1 MCGLVGIVGNNLT
14 QAHFEAFKW
23 LLLMDTTR
31 GEDSTGV
38 AFRKVSTSQKRSQLA
53 ILKVE
58 GLPSNLYR
66 KFPETFTDKGV
77 FKPTNIA
84 KENITWLMGHNRA
97 ATIGQVNS
105 LNAHPFHHGHITG
118 CHNGT
123 VRTGLTTLEKGPE
136 IKGTTD
142 SEQIFY
148 TMSKGVPIDKI
159 IKRITGGTA
168 LTWWDSKELSYNIY
182 RNKERPMNYVY
193 DQTTKLFVYASEQWM
208 LRLALSQAKLSY
220 LIKDIKELPEDSHL
234 KIQYEGLG
242 IKEVTTQTIKPLVVV
257 NNTQNTSNYSAMY
270 PSKNHPLNRNVK
282 VPEYLKDK
290 GKSEAPFRS
299 SAGWLDMSKL
309 TQEDFQKNTRF
320 GCALC
325 QTNLEYDEF
334 KRGEV
339 LWLEKDTPLCCS
351 CASDFNVA

>member
-1 MCGLVGIVGNNLT
+1 MCGLVGIVGNNLS

-38 AFRKVSTSQKRSQLA
+38 AYRKVSTNNKRSQLA

-66 KFPETFTDKGV
+66 KFPEVFTEKGV
-77 FKPTNIA
+77 FKPTNAA

-123 VRTGLTTLEKGPE
+123 VRTGLTLLEKGPE
-136 IKGTTD
+136 VKGTTD

-148 TMSKGVPIDKI
+148 TMSKGVSLDTIV
-159 IKRITGGTA
+159 KRITGGTA

-182 RNKERPMNYVY
+182 RNKERPMHYAY
-193 DQTTKLFVYASEQWM
+193 DATTKIFVYASEQWM
-208 LRLALSQAKLSY
+208 LRLALSQAKLSF
-220 LIKDIKELPEDSHL
+220 LVKDIKELEEDSHL
-234 KIQYEGLG
+234 KIQFEGLG
-242 IKEVTTQTIKPLVVV
+242 IKDVTIKTVKPLAVVSNNQV
-257 NNTQNTSNYSAMY
+257 NSNYSAMY
-270 PSKNHPLNRNVK
+270 PKGNQLLNRSVK
-282 VPEYLKDK
+282 VPEYLNSK
-290 GKSEAPFRS
+290 GKSETSFRS

-309 TQEDFQKNTRF
+309 TKEDFDKNTRF

-325 QTNLEYDEF
+325 QTNLDYNEF
-334 KRGEV
+334 KLGDV
-339 LWLEKDTPLCCS
+339 LWLEKDTPLCSS
-351 CASDFNVA
+351 CAADFHVA